1 MFRAEAIKRSITNL
15 SWVEFVDVETWDGQ
29 MLSIQDAAT

>member
-1 MFRAEAIKRSITNL
+1 MFRAEAIKRSIPKL